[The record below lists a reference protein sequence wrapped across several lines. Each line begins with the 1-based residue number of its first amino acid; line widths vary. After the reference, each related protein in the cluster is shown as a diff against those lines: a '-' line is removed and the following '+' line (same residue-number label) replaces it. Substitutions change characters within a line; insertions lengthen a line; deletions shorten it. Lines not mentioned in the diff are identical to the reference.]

1 MSTADERRE
10 LLSRWDDLPRP
21 EGWNQGDEHHLACKV
36 IDALRDLVDG
46 SRLEGERAS
55 ARTFAESDPEVEAAA
70 RAMYVIDP
78 QLSMAG
84 AKTLAKA
91 ALQAATHHTDGDS

>member
-1 MSTADERRE
+1 MSTEDEYTPTTGFVRDAYIEGQMDYSMPDHLPEEAHGERFD
-10 LLSRWDDLPRP
+10 RW
-21 EGWNQGDEHHLACKV
+21 
-36 IDALRDLVDG
+36 
-46 SRLEGERAS
+46 LEGERAS

-91 ALQAATHHTDGDS
+91 ALQAATHHTNRRSE